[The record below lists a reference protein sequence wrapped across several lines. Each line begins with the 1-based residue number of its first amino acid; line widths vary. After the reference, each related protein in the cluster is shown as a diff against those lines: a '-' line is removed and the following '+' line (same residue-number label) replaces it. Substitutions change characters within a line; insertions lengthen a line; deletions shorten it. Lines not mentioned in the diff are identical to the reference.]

1 MHDEC
6 VVVADHPEPNTFLN
20 QGSKKGMR
28 KKLPSGPTRPPQ
40 EAPERAA
47 SGFGRRLRVR
57 HKRGSATDA
66 PQGFEQLPR
75 AMFLDLFLDAF
86 GGVAWANRPGQ
97 TVLHSLATSPWTHR
111 SSTNRLGR
119 PVLPSVS
126 PLIGINYLALVHS

>member
-1 MHDEC
+1 MHDES
-6 VVVADHPEPNTFLN
+6 VVVVDHPEPNTFLN
-20 QGSKKGMR
+20 QGAKKGMR

-57 HKRGSATDA
+57 PKRGSATDA

-75 AMFLDLFLDAF
+75 AMFLDLFLDALE
-86 GGVAWANRPGQ
+86 VWLGQ

-111 SSTNRLGR
+111 SSTNPLGR

-126 PLIGINYLALVHS
+126 PLIGINNLE